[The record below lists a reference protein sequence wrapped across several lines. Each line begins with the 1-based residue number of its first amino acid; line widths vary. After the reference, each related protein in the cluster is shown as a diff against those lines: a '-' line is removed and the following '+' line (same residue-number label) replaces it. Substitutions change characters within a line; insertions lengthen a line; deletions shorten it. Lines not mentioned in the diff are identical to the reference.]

1 MRSCELTK
9 TSSWFMTPEKVG
21 TPKAVRGG
29 VPRTEGG
36 IVQAPVCMMVPPS
49 VVEVMVLPAGAVA
62 SGADPVPM
70 QALKNAKRPKVLK
83 FVFTISL

>member
-21 TPKAVRGG
+21 TPRAVGG
-29 VPRTEGG
+29 GAPRTEGG
-36 IVQAPVCMMVPPS
+36 IVQAPVWVKVPPS

-62 SGADPVPM
+62 SGADSVPV
-70 QALKNAKRPKVLK
+70 QALRSAKRPKVLK